1 MFATF
6 ETSQHHTCVNCNY
19 MVNNI
24 TKQTIWIG
32 FLLLGHVVFMCSH
45 ILNVGNCT
53 AVLPMHPNDH
63 KAWSEGFIRRPCL
76 AGLTVQAMTPYRER
90 R

>member
-45 ILNVGNCT
+45 ILNVGNST
-53 AVLPMHPNDH
+53 AVLPMYPNYH
-63 KAWSEGFIRRPCL
+63 KAWSEGFIRH
-76 AGLTVQAMTPYRER
+76 G
-90 R
+90 

>member
-6 ETSQHHTCVNCNY
+6 ETPQHHAFVNCNY

-32 FLLLGHVVFMCSH
+32 FVLLGHVVFMCSH
-45 ILNVGNCT
+45 ILNVGNST
-53 AVLPMHPNDH
+53 AFLPMHPNYH
-63 KAWSEGFIRRPCL
+63 NNFI
-76 AGLTVQAMTPYRER
+76 A
-90 R
+90 

>member
-32 FLLLGHVVFMCSH
+32 FYYSVMWCSCVHISEILVIPQQFYQCTQIITIISSLDSLLHLSIAGMQSGSH
-45 ILNVGNCT
+45 
-53 AVLPMHPNDH
+53 
-63 KAWSEGFIRRPCL
+63 W
-76 AGLTVQAMTPYRER
+76 
-90 R
+90 

>member
-6 ETSQHHTCVNCNY
+6 ETSQHHTFVNCNY

-45 ILNVGNCT
+45 ILNVGTST
-53 AVLPMHPNDH
+53 AVIPMHPNYH
-63 KAWSEGFIRRPCL
+63 TNFI
-76 AGLTVQAMTPYRER
+76 A
-90 R
+90 